1 MPKYKVL
8 YAMAM
13 IVAGTATYACS
24 DNGNS
29 SSPTPTPGAE
39 GGTDAPVAT
48 EGGPGPGKKNGFQI
62 TVSGEDL
69 ATLGYDFAAGAKA
82 NGDPPA
88 FVDGWAVKFEHII
101 VTVDK
106 IRLNADPDRD
116 PANPATQGAVV
127 ALADGPWAVDV
138 VIGGAVVGKSG
149 SADEK
154 TVAITTIDAQTDGEP
169 FDTASRYAFNYDIV
183 AASAAA
189 KQVNLDA
196 AGKALYET
204 GKTNGWATIY
214 QGTATYKGPAPAAG
228 SIFAKIPTEVKFTF
242 GMKNP
247 SSYINCQNT
256 DLQEIAAGEFP
267 RGLQASADKVT
278 VAQITI
284 HTDHSYWS
292 KLNVEGTEL
301 HFDQIAALSSTYGT
315 AGAAPGTVTLE
326 DLVNADF
333 TGFKTKAGEP
343 LPARSLVPDFAAPAG
358 QLAFDGNGTIF
369 AKANSYAGYLAYSAT
384 SGGHLNA
391 DGLCKVKNNY
401 VP

>member
-1 MPKYKVL
+1 MSKSRTLSVMAVL
-8 YAMAM
+8 L
-13 IVAGTATYACS
+13 AGAATYACS
-24 DNGNS
+24 DDSGN
-29 SSPTPTPGAE
+29 TPNPASTGD
-39 GGTDAPVAT
+39 GGTDAPVVT
-48 EGGPGPGKKNGFQI
+48 EGGPGPGKKNGFQV

-69 ATLGYDFAAGAKA
+69 ANLGYDWATDAKA

-88 FVDGWAVKFEHII
+88 FVDGWALEFEHII

-106 IRLNADPDRD
+106 IRLNADPDKD

-127 ALADGPWAVDV
+127 ASADGPWAVDV
-138 VIGGAVVGKSG
+138 VVGGDVVGKSG
-149 SADEK
+149 SPDEK
-154 TVAITTIDAQTDGEP
+154 TVTITNIDSQTDGTA
-169 FDTASRYAFNYDIV
+169 FDPTVRYAFNYDIV

-204 GKTNGWATIY
+204 AKTNGWATIY
-214 QGTATYKGPAPAAG
+214 QGTATYKGPKPAAG
-228 SIFAKIPTEVKFTF
+228 SVFEKIPSEVKFTF

-256 DLQEIAAGEFP
+256 DLQEIAAEEFP
-267 RGLQASADKVT
+267 RGLQASADKTT

-292 KLNVEGTEL
+292 KLNIEGTEL

-315 AGAAPGTVTLE
+315 VGAAPGTVTLD
-326 DLVNADF
+326 DLINADF

-343 LPARSLVPDFAAPAG
+343 LPARSLVPDYTAPAG
-358 QLAFDGNGTIF
+358 QLAFDANGTTF

>member
-1 MPKYKVL
+1 MSKSKTLSV
-8 YAMAM
+8 MAM
-13 IVAGTATYACS
+13 ILAGAATYACS
-24 DNGNS
+24 DDSGS
-29 SSPTPTPGAE
+29 TPNPIPAAD
-39 GGTDAPVAT
+39 GGTDAPVG

-69 ATLGYDFAAGAKA
+69 ANLGYDFATDSKA

-101 VTVDK
+101 VTIDK
-106 IRLNADPDRD
+106 IRLNADPDKD

-127 ALADGPWAVDV
+127 ASADGPWVVDV
-138 VIGGAVVGKSG
+138 VIGGDVVGKSG

-154 TVAITTIDAQTDGEP
+154 TVAITTIDQQADGKA
-169 FDTASRYAFNYDIV
+169 FDTAARYAFNYDIV

-204 GKTNGWATIY
+204 AKTNGWATIY
-214 QGTATYKGPAPAAG
+214 QGTATYKGPTPAAG
-228 SIFAKIPTEVKFTF
+228 SVFEKIPKEVKFTF

-256 DLQEIAAGEFP
+256 DLQEIGAGEFP

-315 AGAAPGTVTLE
+315 KDAAPGAVTLD
-326 DLVNADF
+326 DLINADF
-333 TGFKTKAGEP
+333 TGFETKAGEP
-343 LPARSLVPDFAAPAG
+343 LPARSLVSDYTAPAG
-358 QLAFDGNGTIF
+358 QLAFDANGTSF
-369 AKANSYAGYLAYSAT
+369 AKANSYTGYLEYSAI

-391 DGLCKVKNNY
+391 DGLCEVKNNY